1 MRQPLGRAVRASLC
15 VLLLACLALAGCSP
29 AARPGGSSG
38 PGARE
43 ETSPASPAAVSR
55 TIEAAALSAGYL
67 VQAVGEDGRFAYLV
81 NMNPDVEVAD
91 DYNILRHAGTI
102 YSMAQYYALEP
113 DPAVLEAM
121 LRAGAYLRDEALGPV
136 PDGEDMLA
144 VWSDPAE
151 DRDIPEQAKLGGA
164 GLGLVALC
172 SIEQARPGFTPLE
185 DLRKLG
191 RFITYLQKDDGSY
204 HSKYIPSAGG
214 RQDEWISLYYPGEAA
229 LGLAMLHELDT
240 EGGWLEPAARS
251 IEYLALEREGQAEV
265 PADHWVLLATD
276 TIFHEAGPDEL
287 PVSRELFFSHALRI
301 SEGMLAEQI
310 VDPGKPVLYGGFTRD
325 GRTTPTSTR
334 LEGLQAVLGF
344 LPEDHERRPAIESAV
359 ERGISFLLRSQVTEG
374 EFAGAFPRS
383 VRRMQGDSEEA
394 REFNEEATEVRIDYV
409 QHALSALVANI
420 RLETAE

>member
-1 MRQPLGRAVRASLC
+1 MRQPLGSAVRASLC

-29 AARPGGSSG
+29 AARPGDTSG
-38 PGARE
+38 PGGSE
-43 ETSPASPAAVSR
+43 ETLPPPPASASSTV
-55 TIEAAALSAGYL
+55 EAAALSAAYL
-67 VQAVGEDGRFAYLV
+67 TEAVGEDGRFAYLV
-81 NMNPDVEVAD
+81 NMNPDVEVPD

-102 YSMAQYYALEP
+102 YAMAQYYDLEP
-113 DPAVLEAM
+113 DPALLEAM

-172 SIEQARPGFTPLE
+172 SIERVRPGFTPLE
-185 DLRKLG
+185 DLRRLG

-229 LGLAMLHELDT
+229 LGLAMLHELDPS
-240 EGGWLEPAARS
+240 GGWLEPAARS
-251 IEYLALEREGQAEV
+251 IEYLALEREEQAEA

-276 TIFHEAGPDEL
+276 TIFELAGAGEL
-287 PVSRELFFSHALRI
+287 PVSRELLFDHALRI
-301 SEGMLAEQI
+301 SDGMLAEQM
-310 VDPGKPVLYGGFTRD
+310 VDPAKPVLYGGFTRD
-325 GRTTPTSTR
+325 GRTTPASTR

-344 LPEDHERRPAIESAV
+344 LPADHEKRPAVESAV
-359 ERGISFLLRSQVTEG
+359 ERGISFLLRAQVTEG

-383 VRRMQGDSEEA
+383 VMRMQGDSEEA

-420 RLETAE
+420 RLEGAE